1 MKTIRQFFVVA
12 ISGLCALAGSSLQAQ
27 QTSFSVATAAELET
41 ALHEVYQN
49 STSNPALQNTIT
61 LTANISATSQMV
73 VNANVVIDG
82 GYFSIDMNNS
92 DRAFFIAGGTVSISN
107 LTIANGNATGGSGG
121 LGGGGGAGLG
131 GAIFVGSGSYY
142 GGADSTGPASLAAQ
156 GVSAPNVTLSGVTFA
171 NNQAVGGSVGYI
183 IGDQFLS
190 GGGGMG
196 GNASTGGGDG
206 AGGGG
211 GGFGNGA
218 DGAGGTGNNGS
229 AGAFVNVSAVNST
242 SLSAGGGGS
251 GGDGNGG
258 DGGANGGGGGGGGSP
273 SFTYPGTGGGG
284 GVAGGYGHYAND
296 NPPNNGGNG
305 GFGGGGGSGA
315 GSYSNTG
322 GNGGFGGGGGAS
334 SQSGGNGGF
343 GGGGGAYSTGSA
355 GTGGFGAASATAS
368 GDTGNNSSGGGGLGA
383 GGAVFAM
390 AGATVTV
397 QDGGFSGNTVTGGIS
412 SGNDNNGSAYGADLF
427 LGTNVTFNVSS
438 SLNVTALGGAGNLS
452 DANVSK
458 NADDANAQGGVIK
471 TGAGNLVMNGNNYY
485 SGVTTINSGTVTLA
499 AGAVEKGTS
508 VVTVGQGSGD
518 IATLALGS
526 SSRLDLKGFN
536 SSDPQASTD
545 AAVQVA
551 QAAGSTGQIVI
562 GAGAG
567 TSGADIGAR
576 VFNGGAG
583 EATLTFQQNFAAGS
597 TSSTI
602 YEFYT
607 TITGSMNL
615 VQSGP
620 GTTVLNPIYG
630 ANTMTGDV
638 LITGGTLATAGS
650 VASLGSVGQIT
661 IDGGTFQL
669 GQSEGIANSATLNQ
683 GSGRMVIGA
692 SAIQETLGAW
702 VVSDTAVLDFNNFA
716 AGLTFASLEIDGTLA
731 IYNYQGASTTLTILS
746 GSAVGDLSQ
755 VAFYSDEGSTYL
767 GSGEIVGTSLQ
778 VVPEP
783 ATFLLVGLGATAL
796 WLRRRRE

>member
-1 MKTIRQFFVVA
+1 MKTTRQLLVVA
-12 ISGLCALAGSSLQAQ
+12 ISGFCALAGRSLQAQ

-41 ALHEVYQN
+41 ALHQVYLN
-49 STSNPALQNTIT
+49 NASNPALQNTIT

-73 VNANVVIDG
+73 VNANVTIDG

-107 LTIANGNATGGSGG
+107 LTIANGNATGGNGS

-142 GGADSTGPASLAAQ
+142 SGTGALAAQ
-156 GVSAPNVTLSGVTFA
+156 GLSAPAVTLSGVTFS
-171 NNQAVGGSVGYI
+171 NNKAVGGSVGFTLS
-183 IGDQFLS
+183 DQFLS

-196 GNASTGGGDG
+196 GNASGGGGDG

-218 DGAGGTGNNGS
+218 NGAGGTGSNGS

-251 GGDGNGG
+251 GGDGSGG
-258 DGGANGGGGGGGGSP
+258 SGGADGGGGGGGGST

-284 GVAGGYGHYAND
+284 GVAGGYGHYAD
-296 NPPNNGGNG
+296 SDTPNSGGNG

-315 GSYSNTG
+315 GSYSESG

-355 GTGGFGAASATAS
+355 GVGGFGAASATPS
-368 GDTGNNSSGGGGLGA
+368 EDTGLDSSGGGGLGA
-383 GGAVFAM
+383 GGAVFVM

-397 QDGGFSGNTVTGGIS
+397 QDGGFSGNTVTGGVS
-412 SGNDNNGSAYGADLF
+412 SGNRNNGSAYGADLF
-427 LGTNVTFNVSS
+427 LGGNATFNVSS
-438 SLNVTALGGAGNLS
+438 TLNVTALGGAGNLS

-471 TGAGNLVMNGNNYY
+471 TGAGNLIMNGDNYY
-485 SGVTTINSGTVTLA
+485 AGVTTINSGTVTLA

-508 VVTVGQGSGD
+508 VVTVGQDSGD
-518 IATLALGS
+518 NATLALGS
-526 SSRLDLKGFN
+526 SSLLQLKGFN

-551 QAAGSTGQIVI
+551 QEAGSTGQIVI

-576 VFNGGAG
+576 VFNGGEGTASI
-583 EATLTFQQNFAAGS
+583 AFQQNFAAGS
-597 TSSTI
+597 SSNTV

-607 TITGSMNL
+607 TLTGSMNL

-620 GTTVLNPIYG
+620 GTTVLNPLYG

-638 LITGGTLATAGS
+638 SITGGTLATAGS

-661 IDGGTFQL
+661 IDGGNLQL
-669 GQSEGIANSATLNQ
+669 GQSEGIANSAALNQ
-683 GSGRMVIGA
+683 GSGRVVIGA
-692 SAIQETLGAW
+692 SAIQETMGAW
-702 VVSDTAVLDFNNFA
+702 VVSDAAVVDFNNFA

-731 IYNYQGASTTLTILS
+731 IYNYQGASTTITILS

-783 ATFLLVGLGATAL
+783 ATFLLVGLGVTAL